1 MTFFERYE
9 AVCKKRNIQPV
20 SQLAAEN
27 LGCSKSNISAF
38 AKNGTTPKGE
48 VVAGAAKMLDV
59 SADYLLGLT
68 EKEHPI
74 EVSEEYSENE
84 KHIISFFR
92 ELNEEGQRAVLAV
105 VSGLAGQDIYK
116 NANQDGDISERI
128 C

>member
-20 SQLAAEN
+20 SQPAAEN

-68 EKEHPI
+68 EKEHSI

-84 KHIISFFR
+84 KSIISFFR